1 MTRHWTGQLFDA
13 LEGASDE
20 LAYEFEGQRL
30 TWADLDLRARAYAN
44 ALSSAGVG
52 RGDRVAVYAETCLE
66 HIITLF
72 GNYFLGAIHVPINTR
87 YRTLE
92 LAHILADSEPAAVI
106 VDEAGGDMLESALA
120 RVSLQRPPVCVG
132 IGERSNG
139 FRFTELLDAE
149 PGNYIRPR
157 DEDPA
162 LIIYTSGTTGPSK
175 GVVHTHD
182 GVIANT
188 RALTGLWTWSRKDR
202 LALALPLFHV
212 HGLCVG
218 IHGAAIHGMRVLL
231 ERRFDVASII
241 ARFDNA
247 RGEEDARGEAHER
260 GGASVFMGV
269 PTMYAAIIEHLRQHP
284 EAARTL
290 ARGRLFCSGS
300 APLSPDLWH
309 AFAELTGHKI
319 LERYGM
325 TETLITLTNPF
336 VGVRVPGSVGQPV
349 PGCDAAVVDE
359 HGNELEAGET
369 GDLIVHSNGIMSGYW
384 NLPQQTTASF
394 IPDRDGCPWFRTG
407 DVAFV
412 DEDGYFHLVGRSSV
426 DIIKSG
432 GFKISATEIE
442 DALASHPTVREVAIV
457 GVDDPKWGQK
467 VVACVVTNPAV
478 AGELDDPG
486 QLLDALIAHHRDR
499 LADFKR
505 PRGLFLCEELPRN
518 AMGKLQK
525 HRLLESIATDG
536 LAAER

>member
-1 MTRHWTGQLFDA
+1 MTRHWTGQLFDT
-13 LEGASDE
+13 LESASDE

-30 TWADLDLRARAYAN
+30 TWAELDHRARAYAN
-44 ALSSAGVG
+44 AMSGAGIG

-66 HIITLF
+66 QVIALF

-106 VDEAGGDMLESALA
+106 VDEAGGEVLDSALA
-120 RVSLQRPPVCVG
+120 RASLPRPPICVG
-132 IGERSNG
+132 VGERANG

-188 RALTGLWTWSRKDR
+188 RALTGLWTWSSADR

-212 HGLCVG
+212 HGLCIG
-218 IHGAAIHGMRVLL
+218 IHGAAIHGMSVLL
-231 ERRFDVASII
+231 ERRFDATSILE
-241 ARFDNA
+241 RFGD
-247 RGEEDARGEAHER
+247 HER
-260 GGASVFMGV
+260 GRASVFMGV
-269 PTMYAAIIEHLRQHP
+269 PTMYAAIVEHLRQQP
-284 EAARTL
+284 EAAAVL

-300 APLSPDLWH
+300 AALSPEHWH

-325 TETLITLTNPF
+325 TETLITLSNPF
-336 VGVRVPGSVGQPV
+336 VGVRLPGSVGQPV
-349 PGCDAAVVDE
+349 PGCDAAVVGD
-359 HGNELEAGET
+359 HGNELEPGEP
-369 GDLIVHSNGIMSGYW
+369 GELIVHSNGIMTGYW
-384 NLPQQTTASF
+384 NLPEQTAAAF
-394 IPDRDGCPWFRTG
+394 IRDRDGRLWFRTG

-412 DEDGYFHLVGRSSV
+412 DADGYFHLVGRSSV

-432 GFKISATEIE
+432 GFKISALEIE
-442 DALASHPTVREVAIV
+442 EALASHPTVREVAII

-467 VVACVVTNPAV
+467 IVACVVTNPA
-478 AGELDDPG
+478 AAG
-486 QLLDALIAHHRDR
+486 QLDGPEQLLEALVAHHRDR
-499 LADFKR
+499 LADYKK
-505 PRGLFLCEELPRN
+505 PRGLYLCDELPRN
-518 AMGKLQK
+518 VMGKVQK
-525 HRLLESIATDG
+525 HRLLEAVAKDG
-536 LAAER
+536 LTAER

>member
-20 LAYEFEGQRL
+20 LAYEFEGERL
-30 TWADLDLRARAYAN
+30 TWADLDVRARAYAN

-52 RGDRVAVYAETCLE
+52 RGDRVVVYAQTCLE
-66 HIITLF
+66 QIIALF

-92 LAHILADSEPAAVI
+92 LAHILADSEPAAII
-106 VDEAGGDMLESALA
+106 VDAAGGDVLESALA
-120 RVSLQRPPVCVG
+120 RVSLPRTPICVG
-132 IGERSNG
+132 IGEPSNG
-139 FRFTELLDAE
+139 FRFSELLDAE

-157 DEDPA
+157 DEDPC

-188 RALTGLWTWSRKDR
+188 RALTGLWTWSRSDR

-218 IHGAAIHGMRVLL
+218 IHGAAIHGMSVLL
-231 ERRFDVASII
+231 DRRFDVTSIVD
-241 ARFDNA
+241 RF
-247 RGEEDARGEAHER
+247 GEHER
-260 GGASVFMGV
+260 GRASVFMGV
-269 PTMYAAIIEHLRQHP
+269 PTMYAAIVEHLRAQP
-284 EAARTL
+284 EAAAAL

-300 APLSPDLWH
+300 APLSPELWH
-309 AFAELTGHKI
+309 AFADLTGHKI

-325 TETLITLTNPF
+325 TETLITLSNPF
-336 VGVRVPGSVGQPV
+336 VGVRMPGSVGQPV

-359 HGNELEAGET
+359 QGNELEAGEP
-369 GDLIVHSNGIMSGYW
+369 GELIVTSNGIMTGYW

-394 IPDRDGCPWFRTG
+394 IPDRDGRPWFRTG

-432 GFKISATEIE
+432 GFKISAPEIE
-442 DALASHPTVREVAIV
+442 DALASHPTVREVAVV

-478 AGELDDPG
+478 AGELDDPA
-486 QLLDALIAHHRDR
+486 QLLEALIAHHRDR

-505 PRGLFLCEELPRN
+505 PRGLYLCEELPRN
-518 AMGKLQK
+518 VMGKVQK
-525 HRLLESIATDG
+525 HLLLEAIANAG
-536 LAAER
+536 LSAEG

>member
-13 LEGASDE
+13 LEGAGDE

-30 TWADLDLRARAYAN
+30 TWGELDLRSRAYAN
-44 ALSSAGVG
+44 AMSSAGVG

-66 HIITLF
+66 QIIALF

-106 VDEAGGDMLESALA
+106 VDEAGGDVLESALA
-120 RVSLQRPPVCVG
+120 RAALQRAPVCVG

-139 FRFTELLDAE
+139 FRFSELLDAE

-157 DEDPA
+157 DEDPC

-188 RALTGLWTWSRKDR
+188 RALTGLWTWSRNDR

-218 IHGAAIHGMRVLL
+218 IHGAATHGMSVLL
-231 ERRFDVASII
+231 ERRFDVASIV
-241 ARFDNA
+241 ARFS
-247 RGEEDARGEAHER
+247 ESEA
-260 GGASVFMGV
+260 GQASVFMGV
-269 PTMYAAIIEHLRQHP
+269 PTMYAAIVEYLRQHP
-284 EAARTL
+284 EAAPAL

-300 APLSPDLWH
+300 APLSPEIWH

-325 TETLITLTNPF
+325 TETLITLSNPF
-336 VGVRVPGSVGQPV
+336 VGVRMPGSVGQPV
-349 PGCDAAVVDE
+349 PGCDAAVVDD
-359 HGNELEAGET
+359 HGKELEAGEI
-369 GDLIVHSNGIMSGYW
+369 GELIVHSNGVMTGYW
-384 NLPQQTTASF
+384 NLPQQTAASF
-394 IPDRDGCPWFRTG
+394 IPDRDGRPWFRTG
-407 DVAFV
+407 DVAFI

-432 GFKISATEIE
+432 GFKISAVEIE
-442 DALASHPTVREVAIV
+442 DVLANHPTVREVAIV

-467 VVACVVTNPAV
+467 VIACVVTNPAA

-505 PRGLFLCEELPRN
+505 PRGLYLCEELPRN
-518 AMGKLQK
+518 AMGKVQK
-525 HRLLESIATDG
+525 HLLLEAIATSG

>member
-20 LAYEFEGQRL
+20 LAYELDGQRL
-30 TWADLDLRARAYAN
+30 TWADLDVRARAYAN
-44 ALSSAGVG
+44 AMKSAGVG

-66 HIITLF
+66 QIVAMF
-72 GNYFLGAIHVPINTR
+72 GNYFLGAIHVPINPR
-87 YRTLE
+87 YKTLE
-92 LAHILADSEPAAVI
+92 LAHILADSEPAAVV
-106 VDEAGGDMLESALA
+106 VDEAGGDVLESALA
-120 RVSLQRPPVCVG
+120 SVSLARAPICVG

-139 FRFTELLDAE
+139 FRFSEMLDAE
-149 PGNYIRPR
+149 PGNFIRPR

-182 GVIANT
+182 GMIANT
-188 RALTGLWTWSRKDR
+188 RALTGLWTWSREDR

-218 IHGAAIHGMRVLL
+218 IHGAAIHGMSVLL
-231 ERRFDVASII
+231 ERRFDVAAMID
-241 ARFDNA
+241 RFGD
-247 RGEEDARGEAHER
+247 HER
-260 GGASVFMGV
+260 GRASVFMGV
-269 PTMYAAIIEHLRQHP
+269 PTMYAAIVEHLRQHP
-284 EAARTL
+284 ESAATL

-309 AFAELTGHKI
+309 AFADLTGHKI

-325 TETLITLTNPF
+325 TETLITLSNPF

-349 PGCDAAVVDE
+349 PGCDAAVVDDN
-359 HGNELEAGET
+359 GNELGAGET
-369 GDLIVHSNGIMSGYW
+369 GELIVHSNGIMTGYW
-384 NLPQQTTASF
+384 NLPQQTAASF
-394 IPDRDGCPWFRTG
+394 IPDRDGRPWFRTG
-407 DVAFV
+407 DVAIV
-412 DEDGYFHLVGRSSV
+412 DDDGYFHIVGRSSV

-432 GFKISATEIE
+432 GFKISAIE
-442 DALASHPTVREVAIV
+442 LEGVLASHPAVREVAIV

-467 VVACVVTNPAV
+467 VVACVVTNPAA
-478 AGELDDPG
+478 AGERHEPG
-486 QLLDALIAHHRDR
+486 QLLDGLITHHRER

-505 PRGLFLCEELPRN
+505 PRGLYLCEELPRN

-525 HRLLESIATDG
+525 HQLLEGIAQAG
-536 LAAER
+536 LTAER